1 MKIAIIG
8 TGYVGLVTGTCL
20 ADSGNDVTCVD
31 IDQEKIERLEH
42 GDIPIY
48 EPGLSE
54 LVVRN
59 AAAGRLKL
67 GFFFF
72 FFFFVGRL
80 VFIALGTPT
89 YGGGGNDQREAKGAA
104 DLKYVWSAV

>member
-1 MKIAIIG
+1 
-8 TGYVGLVTGTCL
+8 L

-31 IDQEKIERLEH
+31 IDQSKIERLEH

-59 AAAGRLKL
+59 AAAGRLK
-67 GFFFF
+67 FTTNTADA
-72 FFFFVGRL
+72 VRNARL
-80 VFIALGTPT
+80 VFIAVGTPMHE
-89 YGGGGNDQREAKGAA
+89 GDQPGQKGSA
-104 DLKYVWSAV
+104 DLRFVWKAAESFAPHLLPN